1 MVKVLVW
8 NAWLARNNCMF
19 NANVV
24 PVHIIIL
31 KINHMLVS
39 WFAATSEWV
48 QEKLEDL
55 VATIRRSLDFLV
67 PQV

>member
-8 NAWLARNNCMF
+8 NALLARNNCMF

-39 WFAATSEWV
+39 WFAATSE
-48 QEKLEDL
+48 
-55 VATIRRSLDFLV
+55 
-67 PQV
+67 